1 MTKAALFDMDGLLID
16 SEPLWREAEI
26 ECFHNVGLSLT
37 DTDCRQTMGY
47 KLSEVVDFWYAK
59 KPWKTLSTK
68 EVEQQITAR
77 IIELIKERGKPLPGV
92 FHAISTFQELGF
104 KLAIASSS
112 AYAIIEA
119 VVETL
124 KVAPHFE
131 IIQSAQN
138 LPLGKPHPEVFLRA
152 AKKLNLPAESC
163 LVLED
168 SFHGVIAAKAA
179 KMPTI
184 AVPDSTQLN
193 DQRFGA
199 ADLILPSLESL
210 TRSHIEALFL
220 A

>member
-1 MTKAALFDMDGLLID
+1 MKRAALFDMDGILID

-26 ECFHNVGLSLT
+26 ECFRHVGLSLT
-37 DTDCRQTMGY
+37 DNDCRQTMGY
-47 KLSEVVDFWYAK
+47 KLSEVVDYWFSK
-59 KPWKTLSTK
+59 NPWENSTPK
-68 EVEQQITAR
+68 EVEEQITAR

-92 FHAISTFQELGF
+92 FHAISTFQNMGYS
-104 KLAIASSS
+104 LAIASSS

-119 VVETL
+119 VVDAL
-124 KVAPHFE
+124 NIAPHFD

-152 AKKLNLPAESC
+152 AHKLNLPAESC

-184 AVPDSTQLN
+184 AIPDSTQIT
-193 DQRFGA
+193 DKRFAA
-199 ADLILPSLESL
+199 ADLILPSLEAL
-210 TRSHIEALFL
+210 QESHITQLFL
-220 A
+220 